1 MNKFLFHTDLKFRV
15 SRHITFFVIIV
26 LVFTLVLFSRSH
38 GRHFGELLLL
48 TTLNAVFFLGYAYL
62 SIFIIIPLFLPE
74 KKYAF
79 LGITFLT
86 IGFLLSVIKLS
97 ISDFIF
103 YSSISPEFIGS
114 KGMLN
119 VRYILVNTKDMS
131 FIVALFVI
139 AKFTK
144 DWLITENQQKQLELK
159 YTELKLR
166 RLQCHFE
173 PHFLFNTLNNLYA
186 LSVGNQRETLSVIQG
201 FSRVL
206 QFSITEAQKEK
217 VAVSE
222 EMKMIEDFVSI
233 EQIRYGN
240 RLRVESLVTGDCSN
254 LIIAPMLMFTL
265 VENCFRHGSSTD
277 LGQPWIKLSLVCEKG
292 LICFEAKNSIPEK
305 CNSPITIQEKGLAN
319 LRQRLD
325 IIYPKKYSLTLS
337 EASCEFTAK
346 LELDLN

>member
-1 MNKFLFHTDLKFRV
+1 MNKFLFHTDLKYRL

-38 GRHFGELLLL
+38 GQNLGKLLYL
-48 TTLNAVFFLGYAYL
+48 TALNAVFFLGFAYIM
-62 SIFIIIPLFLPE
+62 IFVIIPLFLPE
-74 KKYAF
+74 KKYALLGLTF
-79 LGITFLT
+79 LG
-86 IGFLLSVIKLS
+86 IGFLLSVVKLS

-103 YSSISPEFIGS
+103 YSSISPEFVGS
-114 KGMLN
+114 QGLLN

-139 AKFTK
+139 VKFTK
-144 DWLITENQQKQLELK
+144 DWLITENQQKSLEMK

-166 RLQCHFE
+166 LLQSHFE

-186 LSVGNQRETLSVIQG
+186 LSLNNQHETLDVIQR

-206 QFSITEAQKEK
+206 QFSITESQKEK
-217 VAVSE
+217 VPVSE
-222 EMKMIEDFVSI
+222 EINMIEDFVRI

-240 RLRVESLVTGDCSN
+240 RLRVESSVTGDY
-254 LIIAPMLMFTL
+254 LTLMIAPMLIFTL

-277 LGQPWIKLSLVCEKG
+277 AGQPWISLSLACEKG
-292 LICFEAKNSIPEK
+292 RIYFEARNSIPEK
-305 CNSPITIQEKGLAN
+305 CNSPITIQEKGLLK

-325 IIYPKKYSLTLS
+325 IIYPRKYSLTLS
-337 EASCEFTAK
+337 EGSREFTAK